1 MESEKESKI
10 LMGTPYRVAN
20 TFSDMK
26 EFIDNIV
33 KKICLR
39 GKVPVEQVWN
49 LTASKSVGE
58 TEDVTG

>member
-39 GKVPVEQVWN
+39 GKVPVEQV
-49 LTASKSVGE
+49 
-58 TEDVTG
+58 